1 MDGPGVRN
9 AFVVV
14 DGEAAGTRIV
24 IPHGKTTI
32 GSDEG
37 ARLRL
42 PVSGV
47 SRRHAVLTSLDGRT
61 ILDDQDSRNGTWV
74 NGYVI
79 TSPTELTDGDEVQFG
94 QVRLRFVEGKYDG
107 GSAPPGAAGGQEGR
121 RPASAAP
128 RKKGLGAALLFAAA
142 INVVGLIGNSL
153 TAFLTELTPTWTW
166 FVTPAMGLAVAL
178 GGEALD
184 YLKDKGEPAPKQPKP
199 RYRPSQRVQPARPA
213 RPLRPGHPDTHG
225 GAYGTG
231 NARPSRPV
239 KAAPRSLP
247 AIATVLAILLLLGG
261 GGWLVAAGASYA
273 VGYFSGNETG
283 TQRLARQVVTEAQG
297 VTVTVLGIQSTAHFT
312 RVEIHVRN
320 GTGSSMSLPLF
331 HNAILTGPDGTTF
344 DADAFRSSWQP
355 EIPPG
360 GQRKGTINFESQ
372 LPESGGTASLSFV
385 SVFMQGF
392 DGPRSITVPDIP
404 LMPVVTPLSK
414 PVYSRD
420 RCCVCIW

>member
-1 MDGPGVRN
+1 MDGPGVRSE
-9 AFVVV
+9 FVVV
-14 DGEAAGTRIV
+14 SGEAAGTRIV

-37 ARLRL
+37 SRLRL

-47 SRRHAVLTSLDGRT
+47 SRRHALLTSLDGRT

-74 NGYVI
+74 NGHAI

-94 QVRLRFVEGKYDG
+94 QVTLRFVERTYDG
-107 GSAPPGAAGGQEGR
+107 GSAPPDAAVRPEGR
-121 RPASAAP
+121 RPAPAAA
-128 RKKGLGAALLFAAA
+128 RKRGLGMALLFAAA

-166 FVTPAMGLAVAL
+166 FVTPAVGLAVAL

-184 YLKDKGEPAPKQPKP
+184 YVKDKAQPAPKRPKP
-199 RYRPSQRVQPARPA
+199 QYRPSMRVQPARPA
-213 RPLRPGHPDTHG
+213 RPLRPGYPDTHG
-225 GAYGTG
+225 EIPG
-231 NARPSRPV
+231 NAHPSYPV
-239 KAAPRSLP
+239 EAAPRAAPRSRSRP
-247 AIATVLAILLLLGG
+247 VIATVLATLLLLGG
-261 GGWLVAAGASYA
+261 GGWLLAGAASYA
-273 VGYFSGNETG
+273 VGYFSGNEEG

-320 GTGSSMSLPLF
+320 GTTSSMSLPLF

-344 DADAFRSSWQP
+344 DADSFRSTWQP
-355 EIPPG
+355 DIPPG
-360 GQRKGTINFESQ
+360 GQRKGTINFENQ
-372 LPESGGTASLSFV
+372 LPESGGTVSLSFV
-385 SVFMQGF
+385 TVFMQGF

-404 LMPVVTPLSK
+404 LMPVVIPL
-414 PVYSRD
+414 
-420 RCCVCIW
+420 

>member
-1 MDGPGVRN
+1 
-9 AFVVV
+9 
-14 DGEAAGTRIV
+14 
-24 IPHGKTTI
+24 
-32 GSDEG
+32 
-37 ARLRL
+37 
-42 PVSGV
+42 
-47 SRRHAVLTSLDGRT
+47 
-61 ILDDQDSRNGTWV
+61 
-74 NGYVI
+74 
-79 TSPTELTDGDEVQFG
+79 
-94 QVRLRFVEGKYDG
+94 VRLRFVEGKYDG
-107 GSAPPGAAGGQEGR
+107 GSAPPDAAGTPEGR
-121 RPASAAP
+121 RPAPATA
-128 RKKGLGAALLFAAA
+128 RKKGLGMALLFAAA

-184 YLKDKGEPAPKQPKP
+184 YLKDKGEAAPKRPKP
-199 RYRPSQRVQPARPA
+199 QYRPSQRVQPARPA
-213 RPLRPGHPDTHG
+213 RPLRPGHPASHG
-225 GAYGTG
+225 GPYGTG
-231 NARPSRPV
+231 TAQPSYPV
-239 KAAPRSLP
+239 EAAPRSAPRKRSLP

-261 GGWLVAAGASYA
+261 GGWLLAAGASYA

-297 VTVTVLGIQSTAHFT
+297 VTVNVLGIQSTAHFT

-320 GTGSSMSLPLF
+320 GTTSSMSLPLF

-372 LPESGGTASLSFV
+372 LPETGGTVSLSFV
-385 SVFMQGF
+385 TVFMQGF

-404 LMPVVTPLSK
+404 LMPVVIPL
-414 PVYSRD
+414 
-420 RCCVCIW
+420 

>member
-1 MDGPGVRN
+1 MDGPGLRN

-14 DGEAAGTRIV
+14 NGEAAGTRIV

-37 ARLRL
+37 SRLRL

-47 SRRHAVLTSLDGRT
+47 SRRHALLTSLDGRT
-61 ILDDQDSRNGTWV
+61 LLDDQDSRNGTWV
-74 NGYVI
+74 NGHAI

-94 QVRLRFVEGKYDG
+94 QVRLRFVEAKYDG
-107 GSAPPGAAGGQEGR
+107 GSAPPGAAGGPGSQQ
-121 RPASAAP
+121 PAPAAG

-184 YLKDKGEPAPKQPKP
+184 YLKDKGEPAPKRPKP
-199 RYRPSQRVQPARPA
+199 QHRPSMRVQPGRPA
-213 RPLRPGHPDTHG
+213 RPLRPGHPDAHAG
-225 GAYGTG
+225 SYGT
-231 NARPSRPV
+231 AHPPWPV
-239 KAAPRSLP
+239 EAAPEAAPRSAP
-247 AIATVLAILLLLGG
+247 RSRPIIATVLATLLLLGG
-261 GGWLVAAGASYA
+261 GGWLLAGAASYA
-273 VGYFSGNETG
+273 VGYFSGNEVG
-283 TQRLARQVVTEAQG
+283 TQRLARQVTAEAQG

-312 RVEIHVRN
+312 RVEIHVQN
-320 GTGSSMSLPLF
+320 GTNSSMSLPLF

-344 DADAFRSSWQP
+344 DADPFRSTWQP
-355 EIPPG
+355 DIAPG
-360 GQRKGTINFESQ
+360 GQRKGTINFESR
-372 LPESGGTASLSFV
+372 LPESGGTVSLSFV
-385 SVFMQGF
+385 TVFMQGF

-404 LMPVVTPLSK
+404 LMPVVTAVSE
-414 PVYSRD
+414 SR
-420 RCCVCIW
+420 VQ

>member
-1 MDGPGVRN
+1 MDGPGLRS
-9 AFVVV
+9 AFVVIN
-14 DGEAAGTRIV
+14 GEAAGARIV

-37 ARLRL
+37 SRLCL

-47 SRRHAVLTSLDGRT
+47 SRRHALLTSVNGRN
-61 ILDDQDSRNGTWV
+61 ILADENSRNGTWV
-74 NGYVI
+74 NGHAI

-94 QVRLRFVEGKYDG
+94 QVRLRFVEGAYDG
-107 GSAPPGAAGGQEGR
+107 GSAPPPAAGGWEG
-121 RPASAAP
+121 PPAAP
-128 RKKGLGAALLFAAA
+128 AAARKKGLGSALLFAAA

-184 YLKDKGEPAPKQPKP
+184 YLKDKAQPAPKRPKP
-199 RYRPSQRVQPARPA
+199 HYRPSSLGQ
-213 RPLRPGHPDTHG
+213 
-225 GAYGTG
+225 
-231 NARPSRPV
+231 PSRPPRPV
-239 KAAPRSLP
+239 RPGRPNTHATTYPSGPVVAAPRSRP
-247 AIATVLAILLLLGG
+247 VIATVLVTLLLLGG
-261 GGWLVAAGASYA
+261 GGWLLAAGASYA
-273 VGYFSGNETG
+273 VGYFSGNEEG

-320 GTGSSMSLPLF
+320 GTSSSMSLPLF
-331 HNAILTGPDGTTF
+331 HNAILIAPDGTTF
-344 DADAFRSSWQP
+344 DADSFRSSWQP

-372 LPESGGTASLSFV
+372 LPDTGGTVSLSFV
-385 SVFMQGF
+385 TVFMQGF

-404 LMPVVTPLSK
+404 LMPVVTPL
-414 PVYSRD
+414 
-420 RCCVCIW
+420 